1 MAGTIENEKITV
13 KTFLNNILAGTATG
27 IIVGLIPNA
36 VVSAILKLFGANP
49 VTTGINQALL
59 IFQCATPLLI
69 GALIAIQFKMVPLD
83 VAIVGAAAC
92 VGSGVTKFVP
102 QMVNPATKAQG
113 VFVSAGTGDLIN
125 TMITSGLAV
134 GLLLLVGDH
143 FGSVKIIAAPI
154 LIGGGAGW
162 IGMLILPYVSKIT
175 TWLGTLINSF
185 TTLQPVLMCILIAC
199 MFAILIISPISTV
212 AIGMAIQLNGLS
224 AGAAAMGVAA
234 TTLVLVVHSWRTNKS
249 GVTLAIALGAMKMMM
264 PNLFRHPII
273 LLPSIITAIVTAI
286 PVALLGVSGTPTS
299 AGFGLVGLVG
309 PIASLDAGKASISIF
324 VALLVWIV
332 IPVVVALIC
341 RFVFE
346 KVFHVYDEKVV
357 FAYLGE

>member
-1 MAGTIENEKITV
+1 
-13 KTFLNNILAGTATG
+13 
-27 IIVGLIPNA
+27 
-36 VVSAILKLFGANP
+36 
-49 VTTGINQALL
+49 
-59 IFQCATPLLI
+59 
-69 GALIAIQFKMVPLD
+69 
-83 VAIVGAAAC
+83 
-92 VGSGVTKFVP
+92 
-102 QMVNPATKAQG
+102 
-113 VFVSAGTGDLIN
+113 
-125 TMITSGLAV
+125 
-134 GLLLLVGDH
+134 
-143 FGSVKIIAAPI
+143 
-154 LIGGGAGW
+154 
-162 IGMLILPYVSKIT
+162 
-175 TWLGTLINSF
+175 
-185 TTLQPVLMCILIAC
+185 
-199 MFAILIISPISTV
+199 
-212 AIGMAIQLNGLS
+212 
-224 AGAAAMGVAA
+224 MGVAA

-273 LLPSIITAIVTAI
+273 LLPSIITAIVSAI
-286 PVALLGVSGTPTS
+286 PVALLGVSGTPAS